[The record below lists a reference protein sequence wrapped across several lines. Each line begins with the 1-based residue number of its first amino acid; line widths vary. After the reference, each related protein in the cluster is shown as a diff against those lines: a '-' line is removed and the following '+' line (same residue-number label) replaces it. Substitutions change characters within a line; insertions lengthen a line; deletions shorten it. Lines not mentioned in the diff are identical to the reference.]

1 MANKLFLL
9 SVILIAGLG
18 CGIIDR
24 ARQEATGESN
34 TAANINANKTFTDK
48 AVDTAVGEQ
57 KVGIQECD
65 EALDILAAQA
75 NNPDDNFL
83 VKAGKKTA
91 LNAFRDHLKK
101 SLEQSNTNKV
111 DVARYCKD
119 FRDNLDES
127 LQEQENSN
135 TAK

>member
-1 MANKLFLL
+1 MILL
-9 SVILIAGLG
+9 IGFGCSIADSV
-18 CGIIDR
+18 R
-24 ARQEATGESN
+24 EATGGESN
-34 TAANINANKTFTDK
+34 TAANINANKTMTDK

-57 KVGIQECD
+57 NVRIPECD
-65 EALDILAAQA
+65 EALDILEAQA

-91 LNAFRDHLKK
+91 LKAFRDQLRK

-119 FRDNLDES
+119 FRDNLDKS